1 MSWFIENNTC
11 PLCRYEF
18 PQEPAPAPNTPILGP
33 PMEPAT
39 GPLDTDHTPIGPPIG
54 PAEANVPDMEGLLQR
69 IEEMIREQFS
79 DNNIQTQGVMPPRP
93 IMTERMID
101 IMEEDQL
108 QQAIYL
114 SMGPPEGQ
122 PPESE
127 AGAEAEDEAEDEAE
141 AEAKDEDEQSLPDDE
156 EEDDDGDNPLSDE
169 EKQEAASLIN
179 AIRALEISE
188 TTKEE
193 LKEYEQDIKDGEF
206 EQMDIRYLRALKAR
220 LKA

>member
-1 MSWFIENNTC
+1 MRTELERDDFI
-11 PLCRYEF
+11 
-18 PQEPAPAPNTPILGP
+18 
-33 PMEPAT
+33 
-39 GPLDTDHTPIGPPIG
+39 
-54 PAEANVPDMEGLLQR
+54 VLL
-69 IEEMIREQFS
+69 EKLKS
-79 DNNIQTQGVMPPRP
+79 
-93 IMTERMID
+93 
-101 IMEEDQL
+101 EEDAEVL
-108 QQAIYL
+108 AAARDINAK
-114 SMGPPEGQ
+114 MTV
-122 PPESE
+122 
-127 AGAEAEDEAEDEAE
+127 AGVEWDDLLMSQDDGASDETDDYEPDDDDEAE
-141 AEAKDEDEQSLPDDE
+141 AEAEAEAEDEDEDEQSLPDDE

>member
-1 MSWFIENNTC
+1 MRTELERDDFIVLLEKLKSEEDAEVLAAARDINAKMTVAGVEWDDLLMSQDDGASDETDD
-11 PLCRYEF
+11 YE
-18 PQEPAPAPNTPILGP
+18 PDDDDE
-33 PMEPAT
+33 
-39 GPLDTDHTPIGPPIG
+39 
-54 PAEANVPDMEGLLQR
+54 AEA
-69 IEEMIREQFS
+69 
-79 DNNIQTQGVMPPRP
+79 
-93 IMTERMID
+93 
-101 IMEEDQL
+101 
-108 QQAIYL
+108 
-114 SMGPPEGQ
+114 
-122 PPESE
+122 E
-127 AGAEAEDEAEDEAE
+127 AEAEAEDEAEAEAEDEAE
-141 AEAKDEDEQSLPDDE
+141 AEAKDEDEQSLPDDD